1 MIFLKKSQNNY
12 KTLFIYKLFD
22 KRNLKLEP
30 KED

>member
-12 KTLFIYKLFD
+12 KTLFIDKLFN
-22 KRNLKLEP
+22 KRNLKLER